1 MNLNDV
7 RNLNQRRM
15 IAEASLEEKNI
26 ERLVEAGL
34 KNRLDFSMI
43 DEAEQIAFKIRTEIL
58 TFLQE
63 HGNIQTLKWLDT
75 DYDIKNGT
83 IVVTQKMGNDL
94 IADAEEINKIN
105 QEIGTIKKDLG
116 DLGDQLIDV
125 DNKIDAI
132 KTGLVETTNYSEA
145 DVMYATISDAED
157 VTVNQQSINLQTGA
171 TTATSEFWSDFGSF
185 PKTFTLYKNYNGIFE
200 TVGTI
205 YSGSTYEI
213 KSIYIT
219 NNSEIYVNIP
229 QFVKISGTT
238 ATQTNTQTKKMTKTP
253 TIKMYKYLKNSEN

>member
-1 MNLNDV
+1 
-7 RNLNQRRM
+7 M
-15 IAEASLEEKNI
+15 IAEASLEQKNI
-26 ERLVEAGL
+26 EQIIEAGL
-34 KNRLDFSMI
+34 RNRLDFSMI

-63 HGNIQTLKWLDT
+63 HGNIQTLKWLDK

-83 IVVTQKMGNDL
+83 IVVTQQMGNDL
-94 IADAEEINKIN
+94 IADAEEINQIN
-105 QEIGTIKKDLG
+105 QEIETIKKDLG
-116 DLGDQLIDV
+116 DLGDQIVDV
-125 DNKIDAI
+125 DNKIDEI
-132 KTGLVETTNYSEA
+132 KSGLVETTNYEEA

-157 VTVNQQSINLQTGA
+157 VTVDGQTINLQTGA
-171 TTATSEFWSDFGSF
+171 SSATSSYWSDFGSF

-200 TVGTI
+200 TIGTI
-205 YSGSTYEI
+205 YSGSDYEI

-229 QFVKISGTT
+229 QFVKISALT
-238 ATQTNTQTKKMTKTP
+238 AKQVNTQTKKMAQTP

>member
-15 IAEASLEEKNI
+15 IAEASLEGKNI
-26 ERLVEAGL
+26 ERLIEAGL
-34 KNRLDFSMI
+34 RNRLDFSMI

-171 TTATSEFWSDFGSF
+171 ATATSEFWSDFGSF
-185 PKTFTLYKNYNGIFE
+185 PKTFVLYKNYNGIFE